1 VAADCARQKLA
12 ELRPDLVFMDIQM
25 PGGKRQRLLRGLE
38 SPPEVIFVTGYPE
51 DALPAL
57 KCIRPTS

>member
-1 VAADCARQKLA
+1 
-12 ELRPDLVFMDIQM
+12 MDIQM